1 VDRKRAASGR
11 VRLEVIAGGRGAADS
26 PAETTH
32 DTSSDVDWVLRAR
45 EGDVAAQEYL
55 FRRFLGS
62 LRQRVYR
69 LLGPDAEVD
78 DVVQEAF
85 MRAFEGLSKLA
96 EPRAFPAWLSTIA
109 IHLVD
114 RRLRRRKLA
123 RRLGFVSI
131 DITESASD
139 TVASSN
145 VSPAVAAE
153 ARVVYRILDRLP
165 TEARVAFLLRRLEG
179 MTVPEVAAQMGLS
192 ERTVK
197 RRIVL
202 CEQKLAAVFDND
214 ISGGGAGEGGEG

>member
-1 VDRKRAASGR
+1 MF
-11 VRLEVIAGGRGAADS
+11 EVIAGGKSS
-26 PAETTH
+26 PDEIEIPN
-32 DTSSDVDWVLRAR
+32 DTDWVLRAR
-45 EGDVAAQEYL
+45 EGDSTAQEYL
-55 FRRFLGS
+55 FRRYLGA

-85 MRAFEGLSKLA
+85 MRAFEGIHRLA

-123 RRLGFVSI
+123 RRLGFVSV
-131 DITESASD
+131 DITEDASD
-139 TVASSN
+139 TVAAKN
-145 VSPAVAAE
+145 VSPALAAE
-153 ARVVYRILDRLP
+153 ARVVYGILDRLP

-179 MTVPEVAAQMGLS
+179 MTVPEVAVQMGLS

-197 RRIVL
+197 RRIAL
-202 CEQKLAAVFDND
+202 CEQKLAAVFHDDMN
-214 ISGGGAGEGGEG
+214 AEGMGVRK

>member
-1 VDRKRAASGR
+1 MAEHALVQAESPVHLRDQRRRALVLHVN
-11 VRLEVIAGGRGAADS
+11 VRA
-26 PAETTH
+26 
-32 DTSSDVDWVLRAR
+32 
-45 EGDVAAQEYL
+45 VAA
-55 FRRFLGS
+55 
-62 LRQRVYR
+62 
-69 LLGPDAEVD
+69 LL
-78 DVVQEAF
+78 DVVRE
-85 MRAFEGLSKLA
+85 LLLA
-96 EPRAFPAWLSTIA
+96 PPLDLDDLAARLRDRPGHAVQF
-109 IHLVD
+109 LVD
-114 RRLRRRKLA
+114 PRLFETRRIPIDIA
-123 RRLGFVSI
+123 FIQVSPPDSSGFCSLGVSV

-214 ISGGGAGEGGEG
+214 ISGRDAGEGGEG